1 MRNHLH
7 WLFLITFG
15 IALIGCQDD
24 ITINNPE
31 NSSNSLNK
39 PAMGQQS
46 SENLTTELTQI
57 GDRIWKD
64 LNKNGIQDAGEEGFP
79 GITVALYT
87 CDGNWLNIVTDTDV
101 NGNYLF
107 KGIEPGSY
115 KVAMNIPDGWSLS
128 PQNIGNDDTKD
139 SDLNPSNTNP
149 SFTDCFDLALD
160 LSDLTRDGGL
170 HPTTEFLGQVGGR
183 IWIDLNKNG
192 IQNSGEE
199 GFPFVTIALYT
210 CDGNWLNMITETDAN
225 GNYLFKNLE
234 PGNYK
239 VAMNIPDGWLL
250 SPKNRG
256 NDRKDSDFGRTEV
269 NPSYTDCFEIN
280 GGEIDLTWDGGLYP
294 SKKIHPKDYGYWKT
308 HSKYG
313 SSKYDATWA
322 LIGEDTPFFYSEQT
336 WIEVIKINPRKS
348 NTYYIL
354 AHQYIAARLNEL
366 SGSYVPTNIAN
377 AILKATEL
385 FENSTYTPTYIGN
398 LRKNNPLRKEFTKL
412 AELLEKYNRGKN
424 YRWHHWWD

>member
-1 MRNHLH
+1 MRYHLQ
-7 WLFLITFG
+7 WLFLIIFG

-31 NSSNSLNK
+31 NPSNSMNK
-39 PAMGQQS
+39 PAMGKQS
-46 SENLTTELTQI
+46 SENLTIELTQI

-64 LNKNGIQDAGEEGFP
+64 LNKNGIQDAGEEGFS

-87 CDGNWLNIVTDTDV
+87 CDGGWLNI
-101 NGNYLF
+101 
-107 KGIEPGSY
+107 
-115 KVAMNIPDGWSLS
+115 
-128 PQNIGNDDTKD
+128 
-139 SDLNPSNTNP
+139 
-149 SFTDCFDLALD
+149 
-160 LSDLTRDGGL
+160 
-170 HPTTEFLGQVGGR
+170 
-183 IWIDLNKNG
+183 
-192 IQNSGEE
+192 
-199 GFPFVTIALYT
+199 
-210 CDGNWLNMITETDAN
+210 ITETDAN
-225 GNYLFKNLE
+225 GKYLFKNLE

-280 GGEIDLTWDGGLYP
+280 HGEIDLTWDGGLYP
-294 SKKIHPKDYGYWKT
+294 SKNIRPKDYGYWKT

-313 SSKYDATWA
+313 PSKYDATWA

-336 WIEVIKINPRKS
+336 WIEVIKTSPRKR

-366 SGSYVPTNIAN
+366 SGSYLPTNIAN

-385 FENSTYTPTYIGN
+385 FDNSTNTPDYIGN
-398 LRKNNPLRKEFTKL
+398 LRRNNPLRKEFLEL
-412 AELLEKYNRGKN
+412 AELLDKYNRGKIN
-424 YRWHHWWD
+424 QWHRWWN